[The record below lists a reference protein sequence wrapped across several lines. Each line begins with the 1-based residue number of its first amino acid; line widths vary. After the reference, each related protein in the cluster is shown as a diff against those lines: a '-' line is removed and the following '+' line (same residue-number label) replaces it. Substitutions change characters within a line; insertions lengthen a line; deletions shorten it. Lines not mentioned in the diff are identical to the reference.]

1 MTNNKS
7 SFAWEIKKEV
17 INNLKK
23 NQEITSFLN
32 GVIFSNA
39 ILKDDYYVLNIRN
52 TYILNKLKSKLD
64 KVKINFNTKN
74 TQIKIHKNNFILKTD
89 FKEFLTSFFG
99 GIFVGGGSISDKNS
113 TSYHLEIKTNY
124 KEHTEQIIEKLNEY
138 DFDFHLLKR
147 KEKYYAYIKKLDN
160 LLDFLS
166 AISAKKSWFIL
177 QNIKI
182 NRDLENTSN
191 RMNNIDISNL
201 QKIANS
207 SIKYIEN
214 INYILGNN
222 YSNEFT
228 ENQLVMFRIKL
239 ENPWI
244 SLEDLSKRLEVEHN
258 IIISKSGLNH
268 WFRKLNLFV
277 LDKKQ
282 KS

>member
-1 MTNNKS
+1 ME
-7 SFAWEIKKEV
+7 AEV
-17 INNLKK
+17 
-23 NQEITSFLN
+23 S
-32 GVIFSNA
+32 
-39 ILKDDYYVLNIRN
+39 
-52 TYILNKLKSKLD
+52 
-64 KVKINFNTKN
+64 
-74 TQIKIHKNNFILKTD
+74 H
-89 FKEFLTSFFG
+89 
-99 GIFVGGGSISDKNS
+99 KNS

-166 AISAKKSWFIL
+166 TISAKKSWFIL

-228 ENQLVMFRIKL
+228 ENQLVVFRIKL

-268 WFRKLNLFV
+268 WFRKLNLFFR
-277 LDKKQ
+277 
-282 KS
+282 